1 MIKYKKWGL
10 NHLKLKCYKS
20 VGEIL
25 ISKFAE
31 QRIRIKKMISEN
43 LKQYEMVQQ
52 E

>member
-1 MIKYKKWGL
+1 MGSESLEVKML
-10 NHLKLKCYKS
+10 QKS